1 MLKILVVNDVF
12 PHINNR
18 TTILFKNIIPILSK
32 KFEIKVYWLIT
43 DDYGIRY
50 KKTNPNYEVLFM
62 SDFKNA
68 IEVIEKVKPNIIYHL
83 IGWHVV
89 DYAFIIAKEFLKI
102 SSVGYADDVEKNDYF
117 DETTSKIKFIKE
129 YLKQSIEFR
138 KLNDNKN
145 KSRAKNFIKKNLFLF
160 NTIKTVKKTWWETII
175 IFINFIRT
183 NKGQHKNDRY
193 LKFNADLILAENSRQ
208 IESLVK
214 WGLEREKIVIV
225 GNSTFDRPIIESNKP
240 HLKLNDKINILFI
253 TTNISGVQGKSKWS
267 KSKRNEMIKELAK
280 KLGSTPEKISLTV
293 KIHPTSEN
301 YSEYKKI
308 LEPYQN
314 VHLAQTQDIVDLLVK
329 SDLVITPNTTT
340 AGVIAL
346 IMKKPIIIW
355 NYFQVQGDLFLKKG
369 VALECKTSSNLYE
382 SVNTVKSFNLQNKKK
397 IDTLVKEQVGEGNS
411 AQRCVLELEKWL
423 KNLNIEK

>member
-32 KFEIKVYWLIT
+32 KFEIKVYCLIT
-43 DDYGIRY
+43 DDYGMRY
-50 KKTNPNYEVLFM
+50 KKTNPNYEILFM

-89 DYAFIIAKEFLKI
+89 DYAFIIAKKFLKI
-102 SSVGYADDVEKNDYF
+102 SSIGYADAVEKDDHF

-129 YLKQSIEFR
+129 YLKQSIEIR
-138 KLNDNKN
+138 KISNNKN

-240 HLKLNDKINILFI
+240 HLKFHCA
-253 TTNISGVQGKSKWS
+253 G
-267 KSKRNEMIKELAK
+267 
-280 KLGSTPEKISLTV
+280 
-293 KIHPTSEN
+293 
-301 YSEYKKI
+301 
-308 LEPYQN
+308 
-314 VHLAQTQDIVDLLVK
+314 LL
-329 SDLVITPNTTT
+329 
-340 AGVIAL
+340 
-346 IMKKPIIIW
+346 
-355 NYFQVQGDLFLKKG
+355 
-369 VALECKTSSNLYE
+369 
-382 SVNTVKSFNLQNKKK
+382 
-397 IDTLVKEQVGEGNS
+397 
-411 AQRCVLELEKWL
+411 CV
-423 KNLNIEK
+423 